1 LAGAST
7 ALLQPPLFGA
17 STLLPADQISLGS
30 GTLMMARQ
38 TSSAL
43 GVAILTA
50 LLGSAATRTMTEF
63 RAGWVFMVVAGLAA
77 MAAGLAYR
85 PERA

>member
-1 LAGAST
+1 M
-7 ALLQPPLFGA
+7 FGA
-17 STLLPADQISLGS
+17 SALLPADQLALGS

-50 LLGSAATRTMTEF
+50 ILARAAVHGLGDN
-63 RAGWVFMVVAGLAA
+63 RAGWIYMAAVGLLAA
-77 MAAGLAYR
+77 AAGLGYR
-85 PERA
+85 PGRAVQRATSPGQP